1 MDQIYKQMRETK
13 LVHSWTASKQESICE
28 MEIFSSSATLYNF
41 PFLYRAP
48 SAAVKRPPVCSMGP
62 IVLMF
67 PGHICQASR
76 VSCHSDPSNYIP
88 IWRQRVGWNERQMD
102 WQSGWIWKW
111 RMLYALKLHEH
122 DHHSAE
128 RHRSFLSQWNSTIGV
143 NIGKWTEPNFKSGL
157 YSCAVISLPCHG
169 VKDRCVLTCTHASRQ
184 KVREDWRLTVRYVN
198 VARLVHKSEDEASVH
213 SRRWVLHAPTPR
225 PQIYGGRGTQS
236 LRHTFTFAESPSSIM
251 MQHQGHPVFSDICCL
266 TNSNWLTQQRGLLL
280 SPHLCVAPWIICTLC
295 CFAWYLLDSHTRPLH
310 QDKCVIVC

>member
-122 DHHSAE
+122 DHHSTE

-225 PQIYGGRGTQS
+225 PPDLWRPRHSVSETHIYVCRVSVINHDATPRTS
-236 LRHTFTFAESPSSIM
+236 CFLWHLLFDKFKLTDTAERFITFSPF
-251 MQHQGHPVFSDICCL
+251 VCCTL
-266 TNSNWLTQQRGLLL
+266 NNLHAML
-280 SPHLCVAPWIICTLC
+280 LCVV
-295 CFAWYLLDSHTRPLH
+295 FAR
-310 QDKCVIVC
+310 